1 MFGGTI
7 KLDIMKL
14 YNLYEQFLSNFNKTL
29 IVEGRY
35 KLFLT
40 GIKNTIIIAFF
51 ATLIGIIIGLFV
63 AVIRYSAK
71 NNKKFFIVDKIC
83 SLYVAVIRG
92 TPVVVQL
99 LIMYY
104 TIFSNLDNSVL
115 IAIMTFGINSG
126 AYVAEIARAGIESI
140 DKGQMEAGLSL
151 GLNSNKTMFLI
162 IMPQAIK
169 NILPALG
176 NEFIALLKETSVV
189 GFVPVIDLTNAGNI
203 IRSRTFDPFFSL
215 YTVALG
221 YLIMVLGM
229 GAVQKTGKE
238 VFSK

>member
-1 MFGGTI
+1 M
-7 KLDIMKL
+7 
-14 YNLYEQFLSNFNKTL
+14 NLNSVYEQLLINFNKTF
-29 IVEGRY
+29 VQEARY

-51 ATLIGIIIGLFV
+51 ATVIGIVIGLFI

-71 NNKKFFIVDKIC
+71 TNKKLFVFDKIC

-104 TIFSNLDNSVL
+104 TIFSNMDNSVF
-115 IAIMTFGINSG
+115 IAIITFGINSG

-151 GLNSNKTMFLI
+151 GLNRNKTMFLI
-162 IMPQAIK
+162 ILPQAIK

-203 IRSRTFDPFFSL
+203 VRSRTFDPFFSL
-215 YTVALG
+215 YAVAVG
-221 YLIMVLGM
+221 YLVMVLGL
-229 GAVQKTGKE
+229 GAVQKKLE
-238 VFSK
+238 RRLSQSDRN

>member
-1 MFGGTI
+1 M
-7 KLDIMKL
+7 
-14 YNLYEQFLSNFNKTL
+14 NLNSVYEQLLINFNKTF
-29 IVEGRY
+29 VQEARY

-51 ATLIGIIIGLFV
+51 ATVIGIVIGLFV

-71 NNKKFFIVDKIC
+71 TNKKLFVFDKIC

-104 TIFSNLDNSVL
+104 TIFSNMDNSVF
-115 IAIMTFGINSG
+115 IAIITFGINSG

-151 GLNSNKTMFLI
+151 GLNRNKTMFLI
-162 IMPQAIK
+162 ILPQAIK

-203 IRSRTFDPFFSL
+203 VRSRTFDPFFSL
-215 YTVALG
+215 YAVAVG
-221 YLIMVLGM
+221 YLVMVLGL
-229 GAVQKTGKE
+229 GAVQKKLE
-238 VFSK
+238 RRLSQSDRN

>member
-71 NNKKFFIVDKIC
+71 KQQKIF
-83 SLYVAVIRG
+83 Y
-92 TPVVVQL
+92 
-99 LIMYY
+99 
-104 TIFSNLDNSVL
+104 
-115 IAIMTFGINSG
+115 
-126 AYVAEIARAGIESI
+126 
-140 DKGQMEAGLSL
+140 
-151 GLNSNKTMFLI
+151 
-162 IMPQAIK
+162 
-169 NILPALG
+169 
-176 NEFIALLKETSVV
+176 
-189 GFVPVIDLTNAGNI
+189 
-203 IRSRTFDPFFSL
+203 SRQN
-215 YTVALG
+215 
-221 YLIMVLGM
+221 M
-229 GAVQKTGKE
+229 
-238 VFSK
+238 

>member
-1 MFGGTI
+1 M
-7 KLDIMKL
+7 
-14 YNLYEQFLSNFNKTL
+14 NLNSVYEQLLINFNKTF
-29 IVEGRY
+29 VQEARY

-51 ATLIGIIIGLFV
+51 ATVIGIAIGLFI

-71 NNKKFFIVDKIC
+71 TNKKLFVFDKIC

-104 TIFSNLDNSVL
+104 TIFSNMDNSVF
-115 IAIMTFGINSG
+115 IAIITFGINSG

-151 GLNSNKTMFLI
+151 GLNRNKTMFLI
-162 IMPQAIK
+162 ILPQAIK

-203 IRSRTFDPFFSL
+203 VRSRTFDPFFSL
-215 YTVALG
+215 YAVAVG
-221 YLIMVLGM
+221 YLVMVLGL
-229 GAVQKTGKE
+229 GAVQKKLE
-238 VFSK
+238 RRLSQSDRN

>member
-1 MFGGTI
+1 M
-7 KLDIMKL
+7 DIMKL
-14 YNLYEQFLSNFNKTL
+14 TNMYEKFLINFNKTF
-29 IVEGRY
+29 IHEGRY

-40 GIKNTIIIAFF
+40 GIKNTVIIAFF
-51 ATLIGIIIGLFV
+51 ATLIGIAIGLLV

-71 NNKKFFIVDKIC
+71 NNKKLYILDKIC
-83 SLYVAVIRG
+83 SLYVTIIRG

-99 LIMYY
+99 MILYY
-104 TIFSNLDNSVL
+104 TVFSNMDNSVL
-115 IAIMTFGINSG
+115 IAIITFGINSG
-126 AYVAEIARAGIESI
+126 AYVAEIARAGIDSI

-162 IMPQAIK
+162 ILPQAIK

-215 YTVALG
+215 YTVAIG

-229 GAVQKTGKE
+229 GVIQKKLERRLSQGDRN
-238 VFSK
+238 